1 MLAEE
6 SDLISFLANLEFAA
20 LPEDVVRDASLRLL
34 DQAGIILAGTQ
45 ELPARLA
52 IDYAVRR
59 RGSPESLILGTSE
72 RVDAEHAAFANG
84 VSGHVLELDDGNRFA
99 MGHPGVV
106 VVPVV
111 LALGE
116 AIHATGQDAVA
127 AIVAGYEMFVR
138 LGSAMNPSHYNRG
151 FHTTGTIG
159 TLAATAAAARLLR
172 FDTALFGSALGLAGS
187 QAGGLFEFLE
197 NGTMSKQLHAGVAA
211 GAAIRSVRLAQAG
224 FTGPTTVLQ
233 GKNGFM
239 RAMADDVD
247 AALLNAQLGERWA
260 VQECYV
266 KLHAC
271 CRHIHPVVDAISEI
285 VAAHHLTP
293 DQVEAV
299 EVATYKFAAKLDNTD
314 VDTDLAAKL
323 SIPFS
328 VAATLL
334 EGQCGLA
341 QFRPELFHDERI
353 EALMARVSVSL
364 DSELDAMVPKLRGCR
379 VNIVTKSGE
388 YKAEALLPR
397 GEPETPVGSDEIERK
412 YHNLV
417 SSILPPET
425 ASSYLNRLLNVSAV
439 EDMAILSAEI
449 GAPLTRF
456 HPPRATA
463 SSVNA

>member
-1 MLAEE
+1 MSAPSVVDRSDWSYRSSMFGILVSFGSVCQAWAASKPAGSASAPGGRAVLAEE

-172 FDTALFGSALGLAGS
+172 F
-187 QAGGLFEFLE
+187 
-197 NGTMSKQLHAGVAA
+197 
-211 GAAIRSVRLAQAG
+211 
-224 FTGPTTVLQ
+224 
-233 GKNGFM
+233 
-239 RAMADDVD
+239 
-247 AALLNAQLGERWA
+247 
-260 VQECYV
+260 
-266 KLHAC
+266 
-271 CRHIHPVVDAISEI
+271 
-285 VAAHHLTP
+285 
-293 DQVEAV
+293 
-299 EVATYKFAAKLDNTD
+299 
-314 VDTDLAAKL
+314 
-323 SIPFS
+323 
-328 VAATLL
+328 
-334 EGQCGLA
+334 
-341 QFRPELFHDERI
+341 
-353 EALMARVSVSL
+353 
-364 DSELDAMVPKLRGCR
+364 
-379 VNIVTKSGE
+379 
-388 YKAEALLPR
+388 
-397 GEPETPVGSDEIERK
+397 
-412 YHNLV
+412 
-417 SSILPPET
+417 
-425 ASSYLNRLLNVSAV
+425 
-439 EDMAILSAEI
+439 
-449 GAPLTRF
+449 
-456 HPPRATA
+456 
-463 SSVNA
+463 